1 MNKNITK
8 ALIAGIVF
16 IVLLL
21 GLSLNLILL
30 PAGMTNE
37 ELSAN
42 GLYVYDEPRSINE
55 FSLIDHNGNS
65 VDSALLLD
73 KWTLIFF
80 GYTYCPDICPLT
92 MATLNQFSGL
102 LEANGAYGEYA
113 EDTQVLMVSVDPQ
126 RDSIEKLRDYVGFF
140 NDGYLGLTGEYIEIF
155 KFASQLNI
163 AFAYTPGEDDEYL
176 VSHSGIIALINPNG
190 LFHGFF
196 KVPHNPELMATNYAV
211 VRSSWK

>member
-1 MNKNITK
+1 MNKSITK
-8 ALIAGIVF
+8 VVIAGVAF
-16 IVLLL
+16 IAVLL
-21 GLSLNLILL
+21 GLVLYQIFS
-30 PAGMTNE
+30 PALMTNE

-55 FSLIDHNGNS
+55 FTLIDHNGNTIN
-65 VDSALLLD
+65 SALLQD

-102 LEANGAYGEYA
+102 LETSGEYA
-113 EDTQVLMVSVDPQ
+113 VDTQVLMVSVDPQ
-126 RDSIEKLRDYVGFF
+126 RDSVEKLRDYVGYF
-140 NDGYLGLTGEYIEIF
+140 NDDYLGLTGEYVEIF

-163 AFAYTPGEDDEYL
+163 AFAYTPGDDDEYL
-176 VSHSGIIALINPNG
+176 VSHSGEIALINPNG

-196 KVPHNPELMATNYAV
+196 KLPHNPELMATNYAV
-211 VRSSWK
+211 VRASWE

>member
-1 MNKNITK
+1 MNKSITK
-8 ALIAGIVF
+8 VVIAGVAF
-16 IVLLL
+16 IAVLL
-21 GLSLNLILL
+21 GLVLYQIFS
-30 PAGMTNE
+30 PALMTNE

-55 FSLIDHNGNS
+55 FTLIDHNGNTIN
-65 VDSALLLD
+65 SALLQD

-102 LEANGAYGEYA
+102 LETSGEYA

-126 RDSIEKLRDYVGFF
+126 RDSVEKLRDYVGYF
-140 NDGYLGLTGEYIEIF
+140 NDDYLGLTGEYIEIF

-163 AFAYTPGEDDEYL
+163 AFAYTPGADDEYL
-176 VSHSGIIALINPNG
+176 VSHSGEIALINPNG

-196 KVPHNPELMATNYAV
+196 KLPHNPELMATNYAV
-211 VRSSWK
+211 VRASWE

>member
-1 MNKNITK
+1 MNKNYTK
-8 ALIAGIVF
+8 AVIVSIAF
-16 IVLLL
+16 LVLLL
-21 GLSLNLILL
+21 GLSLYWVLS
-30 PAGMTNE
+30 PAVMTNE

-42 GLYVYDEPRSINE
+42 GLYVYDEPRPVNE
-55 FSLIDHNGNS
+55 FSLIDHNGNT
-65 VDSALLLD
+65 VDSALLQD

-102 LEANGAYGEYA
+102 LEANAENGEYA

-126 RDSIEKLRDYVGFF
+126 RDSVEKLRDYVAYF
-140 NDGYLGLTGEYIEIF
+140 NDDYLGLTGEYIEIF

-163 AFAYTPGEDDEYL
+163 AFAYTPQSEGEYL
-176 VSHSGIIALINPNG
+176 VSHSGEIALINPNG

-196 KVPHNPELMATNYAV
+196 KVPHNPELMAINYAV
-211 VRSSWK
+211 VRTSWE